1 MILLYCLV
9 IMVVCVIIIKV
20 LLTPKKKIDEYSNKI
35 IRNFHFE
42 KYNTD
47 IYVHEAIIFIYFRT
61 ENLFEIEIINPKGIC
76 IFHYKIDDVNDKEK
90 FPDKNNSM
98 KYGKD
103 NIFLHINDYNNE
115 KYNSD
120 SYFIFSVFIK
130 MNFGEMYEINVRTRE
145 DVDVLNDNIKKNN
158 EYESESCK
166 IFVS

>member
-1 MILLYCLV
+1 
-9 IMVVCVIIIKV
+9 
-20 LLTPKKKIDEYSNKI
+20 
-35 IRNFHFE
+35 
-42 KYNTD
+42 
-47 IYVHEAIIFIYFRT
+47 
-61 ENLFEIEIINPKGIC
+61 
-76 IFHYKIDDVNDKEK
+76 
-90 FPDKNNSM
+90 M